1 MRLMKLRRT
10 YLYFVSAAFILLAGC
25 ESDYENRYP
34 FDNAAYIDAAETSSD
49 NNVTFKKTVTQLDR
63 ELSAVLISPAKENI
77 EVTFAIDPS
86 LVNTYNAK
94 HDTKYAVLDDS
105 YYEFPERTA
114 TVEAGKSVSEPLTIH
129 FKNLDRLDIDATQL
143 LPVTI
148 VSAGG
153 GLSTLSG
160 SQTVYYLVR
169 RSSAITTA
177 AVLTDNWID
186 VPAFDKAGTA
196 DCVNGLTAVTYE
208 AIVRV
213 HDFHYAGPT
222 SSYIEEKLS
231 TIMGV
236 EQHLLLRIGDTNFER
251 EQLQFDGSGVG
262 FGKFPGRDNTKVL
275 QKGYWYHVAC
285 TYDQNTRV
293 VRVYVNGRI
302 QSEGTE
308 MGPAALDD
316 KNFIHLAR
324 SALYDLWDNET
335 NPGKKNEYKTL
346 GYDTYS
352 EARQFFIS
360 YSYNDYRPLNG
371 KIAEARVWSVART
384 PEQIWE
390 NMYNVENPKDDPTLL
405 GYWKFND
412 GKGNTVKDYSRYGND
427 GQAKYDLKWPDGIE
441 IPKINEVEE

>member
-34 FDNAAYIDAAETSSD
+34 FDNAAYIDVAETSSD

-77 EVTFAIDPS
+77 EVTFGIDPS
-86 LVNTYNAK
+86 LAATYNAK
-94 HDTKYAVLDDS
+94 HDTKYAVLDES

-129 FKNLDRLDIDATQL
+129 FKNLDQLDIDATQL

-236 EQHLLLRIGDTNFER
+236 EQHLLLRIGDASFPR
-251 EQLQFDGSGVG
+251 QQLQFDGSGDSAQTPG
-262 FGKFPGRDNTKVL
+262 FGKFPKKDEAKLLNAGE
-275 QKGYWYHVAC
+275 WYHIAA
-285 TYDQNTRV
+285 TYSYATREV
-293 VRVYVNGRI
+293 CLYVNGKL
-302 QSEGTE
+302 QSKGSDL
-308 MGPAALDD
+308 GNAASTPF
-316 KNFIHLAR
+316 NLAGR
-324 SALYDLWDNET
+324 AFYDLYLQDPET
-335 NPGKKNEYKTL
+335 YKDYKDW
-346 GYDTYS
+346 GNF
-352 EARQFFIS
+352 RQFFLGKS
-360 YSYNDYRPLNG
+360 YDDSRQLNG
-371 KIAEARVWSVART
+371 DITEVRVWNVARN
-384 PEQIWE
+384 EQEIWD
-390 NMYNVENPKDDPTLL
+390 NMYDVDPQTPGLI
-405 GYWKFND
+405 GYWKFD
-412 GKGNTVKDYSRYGND
+412 EGAGNVIKDWTGNGND
-427 GQAKYDLKWPDGIE
+427 AVAEKDLEWPEGIE
-441 IPKINEVEE
+441 VPQLNKE

>member
-1 MRLMKLRRT
+1 MRLMKLRRI

-222 SSYIEEKLS
+222 SSYIE
-231 TIMGV
+231 
-236 EQHLLLRIGDTNFER
+236 
-251 EQLQFDGSGVG
+251 
-262 FGKFPGRDNTKVL
+262 
-275 QKGYWYHVAC
+275 
-285 TYDQNTRV
+285 
-293 VRVYVNGRI
+293 
-302 QSEGTE
+302 
-308 MGPAALDD
+308 
-316 KNFIHLAR
+316 
-324 SALYDLWDNET
+324 
-335 NPGKKNEYKTL
+335 
-346 GYDTYS
+346 
-352 EARQFFIS
+352 
-360 YSYNDYRPLNG
+360 
-371 KIAEARVWSVART
+371 
-384 PEQIWE
+384 
-390 NMYNVENPKDDPTLL
+390 
-405 GYWKFND
+405 
-412 GKGNTVKDYSRYGND
+412 
-427 GQAKYDLKWPDGIE
+427 
-441 IPKINEVEE
+441 

>member
-34 FDNAAYIDAAETSSD
+34 FDNAAYIDVAETSSD

-94 HDTKYAVLDDS
+94 HDTKYAVLDES

-236 EQHLLLRIGDTNFER
+236 EQHLLLRIGDASFPR
-251 EQLQFDGSGVG
+251 QQLQFDGSGDSAQTPG
-262 FGKFPGRDNTKVL
+262 FGKFPKKDEAKLLNAGE
-275 QKGYWYHVAC
+275 WYHIAA
-285 TYDQNTRV
+285 TYSYATREV
-293 VRVYVNGRI
+293 CLYVNGKL
-302 QSEGTE
+302 QSKGSDL
-308 MGPAALDD
+308 GNAASTPF
-316 KNFIHLAR
+316 NLAGR
-324 SALYDLWDNET
+324 AFYDLYLQDPET
-335 NPGKKNEYKTL
+335 YKDYKDW
-346 GYDTYS
+346 GNF
-352 EARQFFIS
+352 RQFFLGKS
-360 YSYNDYRPLNG
+360 YDDSRQLNG
-371 KIAEARVWSVART
+371 DITEVRVWNVARN
-384 PEQIWE
+384 EQEIWD
-390 NMYNVENPKDDPTLL
+390 NMYDVDPQTPGLI
-405 GYWKFND
+405 GYWKFD
-412 GKGNTVKDYSRYGND
+412 EGAGNVIKDWTGNGND
-427 GQAKYDLKWPDGIE
+427 AVAEKDLEWPEGIE
-441 IPKINEVEE
+441 VPQLNKE

>member
-34 FDNAAYIDAAETSSD
+34 FDNAAYIDVAETSSD

-77 EVTFAIDPS
+77 EVTFGIDPS
-86 LVNTYNAK
+86 LAATYNAK
-94 HDTKYAVLDDS
+94 HDTKYAVLDES

-129 FKNLDRLDIDATQL
+129 FKNLDQLDIDATQL

-213 HDFHYAGPT
+213 HDFHYA
-222 SSYIEEKLS
+222 
-231 TIMGV
+231 
-236 EQHLLLRIGDTNFER
+236 QAHF
-251 EQLQFDGSGVG
+251 
-262 FGKFPGRDNTKVL
+262 VL
-275 QKGYWYHVAC
+275 HRRK
-285 TYDQNTRV
+285 
-293 VRVYVNGRI
+293 
-302 QSEGTE
+302 
-308 MGPAALDD
+308 
-316 KNFIHLAR
+316 
-324 SALYDLWDNET
+324 ALYDHGCGTTPAAAYRRHEFLCRPA
-335 NPGKKNEYKTL
+335 PGRRIGRKPGQIPRK
-346 GYDTYS
+346 
-352 EARQFFIS
+352 
-360 YSYNDYRPLNG
+360 
-371 KIAEARVWSVART
+371 
-384 PEQIWE
+384 EQ
-390 NMYNVENPKDDPTLL
+390 
-405 GYWKFND
+405 G
-412 GKGNTVKDYSRYGND
+412 
-427 GQAKYDLKWPDGIE
+427 
-441 IPKINEVEE
+441 

>member
-34 FDNAAYIDAAETSSD
+34 FDNAAYIDVAETSSD

-77 EVTFAIDPS
+77 EVTFGIDPS
-86 LVNTYNAK
+86 LAATYNAK
-94 HDTKYAVLDDS
+94 HDTKYAVLDES

-129 FKNLDRLDIDATQL
+129 FKNLDQLDIDATQL

-236 EQHLLLRIGDTNFER
+236 EQHLLLRIGDTNFYAD
-251 EQLQFDGSGVG
+251 QLQVDGSGVSL
-262 FGKFPGRDNTKVL
+262 GKFPEKN
-275 QKGYWYHVAC
+275 KGKLLSLEEWYHVAF
-285 TYDQNTRV
+285 TWKPV
-293 VRVYVNGRI
+293 
-302 QSEGTE
+302 S
-308 MGPAALDD
+308 PA
-316 KNFIHLAR
+316 
-324 SALYDLWDNET
+324 ST
-335 NPGKKNEYKTL
+335 
-346 GYDTYS
+346 
-352 EARQFFIS
+352 
-360 YSYNDYRPLNG
+360 
-371 KIAEARVWSVART
+371 
-384 PEQIWE
+384 
-390 NMYNVENPKDDPTLL
+390 
-405 GYWKFND
+405 
-412 GKGNTVKDYSRYGND
+412 
-427 GQAKYDLKWPDGIE
+427 
-441 IPKINEVEE
+441 

>member
-1 MRLMKLRRT
+1 M
-10 YLYFVSAAFILLAGC
+10 
-25 ESDYENRYP
+25 
-34 FDNAAYIDAAETSSD
+34 
-49 NNVTFKKTVTQLDR
+49 TFG
-63 ELSAVLISPAKENI
+63 
-77 EVTFAIDPS
+77 IDPS
-86 LVNTYNAK
+86 LAATYNAK
-94 HDTKYAVLDDS
+94 HDTKYAVLDES

-129 FKNLDRLDIDATQL
+129 FKNLDQLDIDATQL

-236 EQHLLLRIGDTNFER
+236 EQHLPYRIN
-251 EQLQFDGSGVG
+251 
-262 FGKFPGRDNTKVL
+262 PWPCGRSTTCGTPLPRATRPSTKN
-275 QKGYWYHVAC
+275 W
-285 TYDQNTRV
+285 
-293 VRVYVNGRI
+293 
-302 QSEGTE
+302 
-308 MGPAALDD
+308 
-316 KNFIHLAR
+316 
-324 SALYDLWDNET
+324 
-335 NPGKKNEYKTL
+335 
-346 GYDTYS
+346 GYDGLS
-352 EARQFFIS
+352 EAYQFFIG
-360 YSYNDYRPLNG
+360 RPTTTIGL
-371 KIAEARVWSVART
+371 
-384 PEQIWE
+384 
-390 NMYNVENPKDDPTLL
+390 
-405 GYWKFND
+405 
-412 GKGNTVKDYSRYGND
+412 
-427 GQAKYDLKWPDGIE
+427 
-441 IPKINEVEE
+441 

>member
-34 FDNAAYIDAAETSSD
+34 FDNAAYIDVAETSSD

-77 EVTFAIDPS
+77 EVTFGIDPS
-86 LVNTYNAK
+86 LAATYNAK
-94 HDTKYAVLDDS
+94 HDTKYAVLDES

-129 FKNLDRLDIDATQL
+129 FKNLDQLDIDATQL

-236 EQHLLLRIGDTNFER
+236 EQHLLLRIGDTNFYAD
-251 EQLQFDGSGVG
+251 QLQVDGSGVSL
-262 FGKFPGRDNTKVL
+262 GKFPGVVSCRFHIRPGNRYRLHLRKRTTPKPDAGSADR
-275 QKGYWYHVAC
+275 KGHKPRTAGH
-285 TYDQNTRV
+285 RP
-293 VRVYVNGRI
+293 RSGNGR
-302 QSEGTE
+302 
-308 MGPAALDD
+308 PAVLHRVQLRRFPPALRRY
-316 KNFIHLAR
+316 FRGAHMVRRTYAGRHLAR
-324 SALYDLWDNET
+324 HVRRGK
-335 NPGKKNEYKTL
+335 PGR
-346 GYDTYS
+346 
-352 EARQFFIS
+352 EARITRLLEIQRGVGKHHQRLVAVRKRCRS
-360 YSYNDYRPLNG
+360 AYRSEMEYLGGNS
-371 KIAEARVWSVART
+371 AAQQAR
-384 PEQIWE
+384 
-390 NMYNVENPKDDPTLL
+390 
-405 GYWKFND
+405 
-412 GKGNTVKDYSRYGND
+412 
-427 GQAKYDLKWPDGIE
+427 
-441 IPKINEVEE
+441 INRKS

>member
-34 FDNAAYIDAAETSSD
+34 FDNAAYIDVAETSSD

-77 EVTFAIDPS
+77 EVTFGIDPS
-86 LVNTYNAK
+86 LAATYNAK
-94 HDTKYAVLDDS
+94 HDTKYAVLDESD
-105 YYEFPERTA
+105 YEFPERTA

-129 FKNLDRLDIDATQL
+129 FKNLDQLDIDATQL

-236 EQHLLLRIGDTNFER
+236 EQHLLLRIGDTNFYAD
-251 EQLQFDGSGVG
+251 QLQVDGSGVSL
-262 FGKFPGRDNTKVL
+262 GKFPEKN
-275 QKGYWYHVAC
+275 KGKLLSLEEWYHVAF
-285 TYDQNTRV
+285 TYDLETGIACI
-293 VRVYVNGRI
+293 YVNGQL
-302 QSEGTE
+302 QSQTQVAPTVKVINLGLRAID
-308 MGPAALDD
+308 PDP
-316 KNFIHLAR
+316 
-324 SALYDLWDNET
+324 ET
-335 NPGKKNEYKTL
+335 
-346 GYDTYS
+346 D
-352 EARQFFIS
+352 ARQFFIG
-360 YSYNDYRPLNG
+360 YSYDAFRQLCG
-371 KIAEARVWSVART
+371 DISEVRIWSVART
-384 PEQIWE
+384 QADIWRD
-390 NMYNVENPKDDPTLL
+390 MYDVENPAEKPELRA
-405 GYWKFND
+405 YWKFNE
-412 GKGNTVKDYSRYGND
+412 GSGNIIKDWSQYGND
-427 GQAKYDLKWPDGIE
+427 AVAHTDLKWNTSVE
-441 IPKINEVEE
+441 IPQLNKQE

>member
-1 MRLMKLRRT
+1 MRLMKLRRI

-236 EQHLLLRIGDTNFER
+236 EQHLLLRIGDTNFYAD
-251 EQLQFDGSGVG
+251 QLQVDGSGVSL
-262 FGKFPGRDNTKVL
+262 GKFPEKN
-275 QKGYWYHVAC
+275 KGKLLSLEEWYHVAF
-285 TYDQNTRV
+285 TYDLETGIACI
-293 VRVYVNGRI
+293 YLNGQL
-302 QSEGTE
+302 QSQTQVAPTVKVINLGLRAID
-308 MGPAALDD
+308 PDP
-316 KNFIHLAR
+316 
-324 SALYDLWDNET
+324 ET
-335 NPGKKNEYKTL
+335 
-346 GYDTYS
+346 D
-352 EARQFFIS
+352 ARQFFIG
-360 YSYNDYRPLNG
+360 YSYDAFRQLCG
-371 KIAEARVWSVART
+371 DISEVRVWSVART
-384 PEQIWE
+384 QADIWRD
-390 NMYNVENPKDDPTLL
+390 M
-405 GYWKFND
+405 WK
-412 GKGNTVKDYSRYGND
+412 TR
-427 GQAKYDLKWPDGIE
+427 
-441 IPKINEVEE
+441 